1 MSVYPTLSELCG
13 IPVREENEGIGIVPL
28 LRDPNTKWD
37 NIALTTHSKNS
48 HAVRSERWRYIRYAN
63 GDEELYDHQN
73 DHNEWKNLAALPEYA
88 AVKKKLAR
96 HLPEKEGKK
105 K

>member
-1 MSVYPTLSELCG
+1 MSARVIMAMVGLRLG
-13 IPVREENEGIGIVPL
+13 RV
-28 LRDPNTKWD
+28 LRDPAAEWGD
-37 NIALTTHSKNS
+37 IALTTLTKGS

-63 GDEELYDHQN
+63 GDEELYDHKT
-73 DHNEWKNLAALPEYA
+73 DSNEWKNLAALPEYD